1 MRNSDAKVSTGARE
15 SAPPWNTTARGR
27 FHVSEP
33 FASYFPARE
42 FPDYGAFLKIAGET
56 VKQEPRNRVMLVHRS
71 AVDGAGKKSCAF
83 IVKSQRYPFLPRIR
97 TGFRISKSE
106 NEFKSLL
113 YLKQLGVSAVEPVAF
128 GTERTALGFV
138 RSCFIITRYLE
149 AAINLPDWHRALD
162 EQDRTMQRSIL
173 LKRLGAIF
181 HRLHG
186 ARFFL
191 FTAKPKNILLRH
203 GSEIDSDLHILDAP
217 YARTLRWWPL
227 TRWAQRRDLGYC
239 LGSFQPAVT
248 DRELA
253 AFYEGYL
260 PDILGS
266 SAESVQRRVLRAIR
280 VQQNLTPLSRV
291 VHDVKGYLRHRRRH
305 PRRAKAT

>member
-1 MRNSDAKVSTGARE
+1 MRNSDPKVSTASGE
-15 SAPPWNTTARGR
+15 STPPWNTTSRGR
-27 FHVSEP
+27 FCVGEP

-42 FPDYGAFLKIAGET
+42 FPDYGTFFKIGGKT
-56 VKQEPRNRVMLVHRS
+56 LKQELRTRVTLVHRR
-71 AVDGAGKKSCAF
+71 AGDGAIKKSCAF
-83 IVKSQRYPFLPRIR
+83 IVKSQCYPFWPRIR
-97 TGFRISKSE
+97 TGLRISKSE

-149 AAINLPDWHRALD
+149 AAIDLVDWQRARG
-162 EQDRTMQRSIL
+162 EQDTTVQRSLI
-173 LKRLGAIF
+173 LKRLGTIF

-186 ARFFL
+186 AGFFL
-191 FTAKPKNILLRH
+191 FSAKPKNLLLCR
-203 GSEIDSDLHILDAP
+203 GSEIDSDLHILDTP

-227 TRWAQRRDLGYC
+227 TSWAQKRDLGYC
-239 LGSFQPAVT
+239 LGSFQPALT
-248 DRELA
+248 DEELA

-260 PDILGS
+260 PDILGR
-266 SAESVQRRVLRAIR
+266 SAESVQRRVLHAIR

-291 VHDVKGYLRHRRRH
+291 VHAAKRFIRHRMRH
-305 PRRAKAT
+305 PRQAKAT